1 MKKFSLLSVF
11 IILAMLLVA
20 CAPEETEPGVGTPG
34 IPDTG
39 VTPAP
44 GLGTPDPMVTP
55 METPIVPADTPQPL
69 ETPVVTPP
77 AETTPATPGVTPETT
92 PVQPVIDPD
101 NDPNRASNLLN
112 LDVRNMQDES
122 LGDIDDL
129 IISIN
134 EEQIVYAII
143 GRGGFLGIGEDHVA
157 VPYEALTLRTDEDG
171 DAFYFVLDVTE
182 EAWDNA
188 PTIDLNEINL
198 TRADWRVNIDTTWV
212 GTPGQ
217 QQQTPAP
224 GDQQQP
230 GQQPGQLGMMI
241 DAVRLTHLLDA
252 NVYDMT
258 HGMTPGQPAQPAQP
272 AQPGQPG
279 TPAAPATPAQPA
291 QPGARTDVDWVDVG
305 EIEEIVVDADT
316 GEVRYVVVD
325 VDDNEL
331 NLRDVWVPVPM
342 AQLTIVIDRDD
353 MDDVVFDAN
362 DLRILVDRQRLVD
375 APRFD
380 AGALP
385 DTQSPEWDAGIRD
398 YWGTPGQGQ

>member
-20 CAPEETEPGVGTPG
+20 CAPEDTEPGVGTPG

-39 VTPAP
+39 ETPAP

-55 METPIVPADTPQPL
+55 METVIVPADTPEPMQ
-69 ETPVVTPP
+69 TPVVTPP
-77 AETTPATPGVTPETT
+77 TEATPVTPAETPVTTPATPVVGADE
-92 PVQPVIDPD
+92 
-101 NDPNRASNLLN
+101 DPNRASNLLD
-112 LDVRNMQDES
+112 LEVRNMQDES

-134 EEQIVYAII
+134 EEQIVYAVI
-143 GRGGFLGIGEDHVA
+143 GRGGFLGIGQDHVA

-171 DAFYFVLDVTE
+171 DAYYFLLDVTE
-182 EAWDNA
+182 EEWDNA
-188 PTIDLNEINL
+188 PTVDLDEINF
-198 TRADWRVNIDTTWV
+198 TQPGWDATFDTTWV

-224 GDQQQP
+224 GDQTPAQP
-230 GQQPGQLGMMI
+230 GQTGMAI

-258 HGMTPGQPAQPAQP
+258 VGMAPGQGATPATP
-272 AQPGQPG
+272 AQPGDAG

-291 QPGARTDVDWVDVG
+291 QPGATTDDRWVGLG
-305 EIEEIVVDADT
+305 EIEEVVVDAET

-325 VDDNEL
+325 VDEDEL

-342 AQLTIVIDRDD
+342 AQLNIVIDRDD
-353 MDDVVFDAN
+353 MDDVVFDAG

-375 APRFD
+375 APHFD

-398 YWGTPGQGQ
+398 YWGNQGQ